1 MLSDL
6 SLGAGYTLVLTLG
19 GAVWAAG
26 CNSFG
31 QLGIGQAIKTVPDFV
46 EVLSGGAQAVAAGD
60 N

>member
-1 MLSDL
+1 M